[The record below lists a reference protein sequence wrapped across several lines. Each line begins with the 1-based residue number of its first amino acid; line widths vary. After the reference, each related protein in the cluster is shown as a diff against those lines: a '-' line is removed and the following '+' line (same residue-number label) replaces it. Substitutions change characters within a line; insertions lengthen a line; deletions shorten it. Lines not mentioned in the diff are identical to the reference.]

1 MLTEFPEN
9 LHRYRPADTDYF
21 DDELKRALNGEVF
34 LSCAAVLN
42 DPFDLRPAY
51 NPSALREVLKV
62 VKEIYGRRPMISKD
76 RYQEISGV
84 ALSRKEFRAKAAKMR
99 PSVATAKLE
108 IELNRKVFKELPL
121 KSRLACFSE
130 DEQNIPMWAHYA
142 GNHTG
147 VCLSYSV
154 NVEKLNPYDDLIPFK
169 VNYQSERPQLTTV
182 DLINFTRNKKAKD
195 LGLLSPDLVMDA
207 MYLRKSKHWEY
218 EREWRVF
225 DTEDNEPRYRKLV
238 GLELERVSLGVR
250 AKPATVDLVKSI
262 VGNRVPIV
270 QMVARRH
277 EFGFDD
283 EYVQLHG

>member
-1 MLTEFPEN
+1 M
-9 LHRYRPADTDYF
+9 
-21 DDELKRALNGEVF
+21 
-34 LSCAAVLN
+34 
-42 DPFDLRPAY
+42 
-51 NPSALREVLKV
+51 
-62 VKEIYGRRPMISKD
+62 KEIYGRSPMISKD
-76 RYQEISGV
+76 RYQEISGI
-84 ALSRKEFRAKAAKMR
+84 AMSRNEYRAKAAKMR
-99 PSVATAKLE
+99 PSVAIAKLE

-147 VCLSYSV
+147 VCLSYNV
-154 NVEKLNPYDDLIPFK
+154 NVEKINPNDDLTPLK
-169 VNYQSERPQLTTV
+169 VNYQSDRPELTTI

-195 LGLLSPDLVMDA
+195 LGVLSPDLVMDA

-225 DTEDNEPRYRKLV
+225 DTEDKEPRYRKLV

-250 AKPATVDLVKSI
+250 ANPATVDLVTSI

-270 QMVARRH
+270 QMVARRD
-277 EFGFDD
+277 EFGFDG
-283 EYVQLHG
+283 ECVQLHS